1 VVLNGSTTANSFV
14 VSCAL
19 GELALSEIAVTDGDV
34 HVVVRPEQMQV
45 SSSATSNSVS
55 GEVVATKFF
64 GHDGLIQA
72 QLASAEIVTVR
83 VQADALPLVGSQVHI
98 SVRGLVRA
106 YSR

>member
-1 VVLNGSTTANSFV
+1 VLKGTTTPNSLVVNCV
-14 VSCAL
+14 L
-19 GELALSEIAVTDGDV
+19 GELALSEIAAADGDV
-34 HVVVRPEQMQV
+34 HVVVRPEQMQI

-55 GEVVATKFF
+55 GEVEATKFF

-72 QLASAEIVTVR
+72 RLASAEIVTVR
-83 VQADALPLVGSQVHI
+83 VQADALPVVGSQVHI